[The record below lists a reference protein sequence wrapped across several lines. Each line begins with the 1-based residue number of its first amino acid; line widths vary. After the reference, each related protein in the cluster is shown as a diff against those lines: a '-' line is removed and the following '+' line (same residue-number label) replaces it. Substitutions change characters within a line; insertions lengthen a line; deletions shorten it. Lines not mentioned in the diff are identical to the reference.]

1 MVTVTLNTSTER
13 LGDNRVKLR
22 VEVPEDALSGA
33 LSAAYRRWAREIKV
47 PGFRPGKVPR
57 RLIDARV
64 GRDVVREEALR
75 AALPELYE
83 RALKEQELEA
93 IAPPELEVIAFEEG
107 APLIF
112 EATVDLRPT
121 VELPDLAKIQVQA
134 PSGDVSDDEVQEQL
148 ERLRERFAELE
159 TVGREARRG
168 DHVLIDLRGYRHDQ
182 PVEGASAPDYLY
194 ELGSGTGPRRLDD
207 ELEGRR
213 AGEIV
218 KFTDVLP
225 GSEEEVSFTVL
236 VKEVKAKKLPP
247 LDDELAKIAGEFDTL
262 DELKEDLRARMA
274 EIKAGLVEQEIR
286 VRALNALVEASD
298 LEAPEVLVESEFE
311 HRLAHFEEDLR
322 RAGMT
327 LDDYGRRVDLTEL
340 EIRRDIRAEAARS
353 VKAELLLEE
362 LARRENIEVTRD
374 ELAAE
379 VGYIAAR
386 LKRKPEEVA
395 KELAASGRL
404 GSIAADIMRR
414 KALDLVV
421 GRIDVVGRVAPTGS
435 GTGTDPA
442 TGGDAA
448 PTRKEEQ
455 AEEA

>member
-1 MVTVTLNTSTER
+1 MTTATLNISAER
-13 LGDNRVKLR
+13 LGENRVKLR
-22 VEVPEDALSGA
+22 VEVPEDALSDA
-33 LSAAYRRWAREIKV
+33 LGAAYRRWAQEIKV

-57 RLIDARV
+57 QLIDARV

-75 AALPELYE
+75 AALPALYE
-83 RALKEQELEA
+83 QALNEQELEA
-93 IAPPELEVIAFEEG
+93 IAPPELEVVAFEEG
-107 APLIF
+107 TPLIF

-121 VELPDLAKIQVQA
+121 VELPDLGAIRVEA
-134 PSGDVSDDEVQEQL
+134 PSSEVGDDEVEEQL

-159 TVGREARRG
+159 TVAREARRG

-182 PVEGASAPDYLY
+182 PVEGASAPDYLH
-194 ELGSGTGPRRLDD
+194 ELGSGSGPRKLDD

-218 KFTDVLP
+218 RFTDALP
-225 GSEEEVSFTVL
+225 GSDEEVSFTVL

-247 LDDELAKIAGEFDTL
+247 LDDELAKTAGEFDTL

-286 VRALNALVEASD
+286 ARALNALVQASALD
-298 LEAPEVLVESEFE
+298 PPEVLVEAEFE
-311 HRLAHFEEDLR
+311 HRLAHFEDDLR
-322 RAGMT
+322 AAGMT
-327 LDDYGRRVDLTEL
+327 LGDYGRRRDLTEL
-340 EIRRDIRAEAARS
+340 EIRRDIRAEAARA

-362 LARRENIEVTRD
+362 IARREGIEVARD

-379 VGYIAAR
+379 IGYLAAR
-386 LKRKPEEVA
+386 LGRKPEELA
-395 KELAASGRL
+395 KELAEAGSL

-421 GRIDVVGRVAPTGS
+421 SRIEVVGRPAPAGA
-435 GTGTDPA
+435 GTGTGPA
-442 TGGDAA
+442 SGDAA
-448 PTRKEEQ
+448 PTGKEEQ
-455 AEEA
+455 AEEV